1 MTQPLDRKVLLV
13 GGKGG
18 VGKTTVSSALA
29 ILAARQGKRVLIVST
44 DPAHSLADAFGTNIG
59 DNITTIKDG
68 VDALEI
74 DPDKEV
80 KTHIQRVTQ
89 QMKRFTKPELFPEIE
104 RQMRLSQ
111 QSPGAQEAA
120 LLERICQ
127 IIEQAER
134 DYGLLIFD
142 TAPTGHTLRLLTL
155 PEAMAA
161 WTQGMLRS
169 QHRSEEFEGV
179 LKHLAPKAGKDVA
192 NPMANPD
199 EHATEGMTDR
209 TKAITEQLLERQR
222 LFQRTRRL
230 LQDPD
235 YTGILFVLT
244 PERLPI
250 QETERALEA
259 LAKEKL
265 PIAGVI
271 INRILPDDAD
281 GEFLAKRR
289 VQQQSYLE
297 EIDQRF
303 KHWPNHRL
311 PLLTEDPQGLVAL
324 ESFADQL
331 ALTRLTDA
339 VSKTE

>member
-1 MTQPLDRKVLLV
+1 MTQLLDRKVLLV

-29 ILAARQGKRVLIVST
+29 LLATRNGKKVLVVST
-44 DPAHSLADAFGTNIG
+44 DPAHSLADAFGQPIG
-59 DNITTIKDG
+59 DEITTISERL
-68 VDALEI
+68 DALEI
-74 DPDKEV
+74 DPDREV
-80 KTHIQRVTQ
+80 REHIARVTQ
-89 QMKRFTKPELFPEIE
+89 QMKRFTKPELFPEVE

-134 DYGLLIFD
+134 DYDLLIFD

-169 QHRSEEFEGV
+169 QQRSEEFEGV

-192 NPMANPD
+192 NPMSNP
-199 EHATEGMTDR
+199 EQHASDGMTDR
-209 TKAITEQLLERQR
+209 TKAITEQLLNRQR

-230 LQDPD
+230 LKDPD

-250 QETERALEA
+250 QETDRALAA
-259 LAKEKL
+259 LSQEQL
-265 PIAGVI
+265 PIAGVV

-281 GEFLAKRR
+281 GAFLAKRR
-289 VQQQSYLE
+289 QQQVSYLQ

-303 KHWPNHRL
+303 KRWPMYSL
-311 PLLTEDPQGLVAL
+311 PLLAEDPQGLSGL

-331 ALTRLTDA
+331 LSAGF
-339 VSKTE
+339 SNTE

>member
-1 MTQPLDRKVLLV
+1 MTQLIERKVVLV

-29 ILAARQGKRVLIVST
+29 LLAARQGKRVLIVST
-44 DPAHSLADAFGTNIG
+44 DPAHSLADAFEQRIG
-59 DNITTIKDG
+59 DNITAITDK

-74 DPDKEV
+74 DPDHEV

-89 QMKRFTKPELFPEIE
+89 QMKRFTKPELFPEVE

-127 IIEQAER
+127 IIDKAEQ
-134 DYGLLIFD
+134 DYDLLIFD

-161 WTQGMLRS
+161 WTQGMLKS

-209 TKAITEQLLERQR
+209 TKAITEQLMNRQR

-250 QETERALEA
+250 QETERALA
-259 LAKEKL
+259 SLSNEKL
-265 PIAGVI
+265 PIAGVV

-289 VQQQSYLE
+289 IQQQSYLT
-297 EIDQRF
+297 EINERF
-303 KHWPNHRL
+303 NRWPNFSL
-311 PLLTEDPQGLVAL
+311 PLLAEDPQGPDALNAFTDQLVAAGF
-324 ESFADQL
+324 SAD
-331 ALTRLTDA
+331 D
-339 VSKTE
+339 STE